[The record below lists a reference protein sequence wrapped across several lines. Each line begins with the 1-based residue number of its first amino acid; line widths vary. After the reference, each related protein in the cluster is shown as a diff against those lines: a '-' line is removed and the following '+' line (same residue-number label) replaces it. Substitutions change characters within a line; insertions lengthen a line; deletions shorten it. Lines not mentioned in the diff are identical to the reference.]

1 MQTKAHGVTGN
12 PSNQD
17 KRDSSASKPNDEHS
31 AVARTGS
38 NERRGPHRH
47 GASLTNRIFLA
58 LLGVS
63 VVAVVLAGFASTVVY
78 QGSVQDD
85 AQAQLARE
93 ANMLS
98 QVLDR
103 NVAVT
108 TNNASVA
115 DGAASNPRGSA
126 NSEANTADDSA
137 GTDGA
142 GAAMDGADTADAG
155 HSSTAAAAAGNATN
169 DADAASADS
178 GLTAAAGSATNGAAS
193 TSNISPSVA
202 DDVPAEDEASVLAA
216 LDLGDLRATLIDDD
230 GTVLYDSETD
240 AADLPNH
247 ADRPEVASAF
257 ANGTG
262 SIVRSSNTVGNVSIY
277 YAVRLNSGHV
287 LRLALDRA
295 GVMALLRRDTGM
307 LFLVALA
314 LVLLS
319 WIVAHTLSRRL
330 VRPVINM
337 YPALQPEKRVDS
349 LRSSPAGSPA
359 ASGGLTADVAAGTSG
374 RLPADVVPTAST
386 TLTTD
391 AASTVETALLDRP
404 GTEVAPV
411 VGPEA
416 SSRFATDDLPADEAS
431 ELSAVRVVSPYR
443 ELDPLTNR
451 INSQRERLSRQMRQ
465 LQEASVMRSEFTA
478 NVTHELKTP
487 LQSIS
492 GASELIAEGMVEP
505 EDIPDFARRI
515 YSEARRLTNLVNDI
529 LTLSKLDDV
538 ERSGSSSYHETTEP
552 VDLFAVAH
560 DVEQR
565 LGPKANDSEVEL
577 TLDGSRVVV
586 RGIPRLLDELVYNL
600 VDNAIRYNHEGG
612 YVRVW
617 AGSLG
622 GRPTLR
628 VSDSG
633 IGIAPAD
640 QDKIFERFYRV
651 EKSRSRASG
660 GTGLGLAIVKHA
672 ATYHHAS
679 VDVSSKL
686 GEGSTF
692 TVTFPHGM

>member
-1 MQTKAHGVTGN
+1 MGV
-12 PSNQD
+12 
-17 KRDSSASKPNDEHS
+17 
-31 AVARTGS
+31 RTGT
-38 NERRGPHRH
+38 ERTAAAHH
-47 GASLTNRIFLA
+47 KHVASLANRIFLA
-58 LLGVS
+58 LLAVS

-108 TNNASVA
+108 
-115 DGAASNPRGSA
+115 PE
-126 NSEANTADDSA
+126 EAWDEQA
-137 GTDGA
+137 GEA
-142 GAAMDGADTADAG
+142 EDA
-155 HSSTAAAAAGNATN
+155 
-169 DADAASADS
+169 
-178 GLTAAAGSATNGAAS
+178 
-193 TSNISPSVA
+193 
-202 DDVPAEDEASVLAA
+202 PAEDEASVLAT

-240 AADLPNH
+240 AAELPNH
-247 ADRPEVASAF
+247 ADRPEVAEAF
-257 ANGTG
+257 ASGYG
-262 SIVRSSNTVGNVSIY
+262 SIVRQSSTVGYVSIY
-277 YAVRLNSGHV
+277 YAVRLDSGHV
-287 LRLALDRA
+287 LRLSLDRA

-307 LFLVALA
+307 LVVVA
-314 LVLLS
+314 LVLVGLS

-337 YPALQPEKRVDS
+337 YPALTTEAVAAQSAAEPRAAATAQGEGENGS
-349 LRSSPAGSPA
+349 LAAPRA
-359 ASGGLTADVAAGTSG
+359 ASAGQDAAAG
-374 RLPADVVPTAST
+374 PASS
-386 TLTTD
+386 L
-391 AASTVETALLDRP
+391 STVR
-404 GTEVAPV
+404 VAP
-411 VGPEA
+411 
-416 SSRFATDDLPADEAS
+416 
-431 ELSAVRVVSPYR
+431 PYR
-443 ELDPLTNR
+443 ELEPLTNR
-451 INSQRERLSRQMRQ
+451 INSQQERIAQQFNQ
-465 LQEASVMRSEFTA
+465 LREASVMRSEFTA

-492 GASELIAEGMVEP
+492 GASELMAEGLVEP
-505 EDIPDFARRI
+505 EDIPDFSRRI

-538 ERSGSSSYHETTEP
+538 ERTGSSSYHETTEP

-565 LGPKANDSEVEL
+565 LGPKANESEVEL
-577 TLDGSRVVV
+577 TLDGTHVVV
-586 RGIPRLLDELVYNL
+586 RGIPRLLDELAYNL
-600 VDNAIRYNHEGG
+600 VDNAIRYNRPDG

-617 AGSLG
+617 VGSVA

-633 IGIAPAD
+633 IGIAPED

-672 ATYHHAS
+672 AAYHHAS
-679 VDVSSKL
+679 IDVSSEL
-686 GEGSTF
+686 GKGSTF
-692 TVTFPHGM
+692 TVTFPHGL